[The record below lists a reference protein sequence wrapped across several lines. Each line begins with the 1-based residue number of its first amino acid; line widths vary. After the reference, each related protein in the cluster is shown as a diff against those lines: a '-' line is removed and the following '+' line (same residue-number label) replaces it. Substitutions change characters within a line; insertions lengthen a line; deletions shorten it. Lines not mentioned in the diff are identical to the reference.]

1 MRANDSACYQ
11 RSCPV
16 CRQVIGESIEI
27 LYQNKK
33 KQIKIDPDD
42 CKRLKG
48 IYKDNKG
55 KLTHKFQVEDRTA
68 DDSVRWLEALSA
80 AFEDW

>member
-1 MRANDSACYQ
+1 MRFDDSACYQ

-16 CRQVIGESIEI
+16 CRQLIGESIEI

-33 KQIKIDPDD
+33 KQITIDPND

-48 IYKDNKG
+48 LYVDNEG
-55 KLTHKFQVEDRTA
+55 KLTHKFQVKDRTA
-68 DDSVRWLEALSA
+68 DDSAKWAEALA
-80 AFEDW
+80 VAFED